1 MSNVQT
7 QFNKVNPF
15 TGEKV
20 EKISKIAKA
29 KYVPAEKLVIASDP
43 LPEGR
48 AKVTNKYQEVF
59 DKLEY
64 GQCVI
69 CEPDDVIRVSK
80 AMRVWMDKNY
90 MKGQVRSAKH
100 YEKDGKGRVWLMA
113 ENTVQ

>member
-15 TGEKV
+15 TGEKL
-20 EKISKIAKA
+20 SKIAKA

-43 LPEGR
+43 LPTGKLK
-48 AKVTNKYQEVF
+48 ATGKYEDIF
-59 DKLEY
+59 GKIKY

-80 AMRVWMDKNY
+80 AMRVWLEKNY
-90 MKGQVRSAKH
+90 MKGHVRSATN

>member
-20 EKISKIAKA
+20 EKLSKT

-43 LPEGR
+43 LPVG
-48 AKVTNKYQEVF
+48 KSKIINKYQEVF
-59 DKLEY
+59 EKLAY

-69 CEPDDVIRVSK
+69 CEPEDVIRVSK